1 MKEARCGELH
11 LWNQD
16 RLRRDQSPMPLSEA
30 EKAAAAESRQS
41 EVRRVHTN
49 PLNES
54 SYERTHDEKDD
65 AAGTI
70 QRYWRGFWQR
80 KVMQSDLARKAKM
93 QEFTL
98 AEFASII
105 MSCAVPIF
113 DAGTDVLVMNNWWVN
128 DHSQWLT
135 AALIIHFVAG
145 TAAGSMLY
153 HWDQRPLD
161 QINVYRDLPLG
172 IFLGWLGFAPAAQAW
187 ITVKDARS
195 TKVDDKV
202 AREDLM
208 HLKIMKAIELLLEA
222 LPQLTLQTYV
232 GVAYGQLD
240 PGNDDF
246 SITLATSVC
255 LSMVRP
261 GLALF
266 SLEILARNQ
275 QRRQVTRPDLGIVEE
290 DFPKL
295 GLDQWQY
302 GLATSL
308 WRSAQV
314 VAICMWFAMCACAFK
329 FDALLAMPFIVTT
342 FGLSVYESA
351 FWRSTMAPTGLPPAR
366 KLPAWA
372 LTVSIGMSQLVVV
385 AGLIVAFNT
394 FDHADN
400 NYANESLPE
409 TGNTTAPQYFR
420 CEDRDIG
427 TVTAWAGTILSVVLM
442 LVAVLLDPQHGGTPA
457 ALELKQEK
465 KVSDE
470 EILLGWL
477 DSKPARGHKGAIT
490 FQLNNTRRKALHRL
504 ADTNPRGETLYH
516 ISARQG
522 GYRRLCVTLPP
533 KRDSKGVLMGDETRI
548 DGDDTDADAA
558 RDGAVEAGEAMSM
571 FD

>member
-1 MKEARCGELH
+1 
-11 LWNQD
+11 
-16 RLRRDQSPMPLSEA
+16 MPLSEA

-54 SYERTHDEKDD
+54 SYERTHDEKDE

-80 KVMQSDLARKAKM
+80 KIMQSDLARKAKM
-93 QEFTL
+93 KEFTL
-98 AEFASII
+98 VEFATIL
-105 MSCAVPIF
+105 MSCAVPLF
-113 DAGTDVLVMNNWWVN
+113 DAGTDFLVMKEWAGEHN
-128 DHSQWLT
+128 QWLT
-135 AALIIHFVAG
+135 AALIIHFIAG
-145 TAAGSMLY
+145 TTAGSMLY
-153 HWDQRPLD
+153 HWDQRPSD

-172 IFLGWLGFAPAAQAW
+172 ILLGWLGIAPAAQAW

-240 PGNDDF
+240 PDNDEF
-246 SITLATSVC
+246 SATLALSVC
-255 LSMVRP
+255 MSMVRP
-261 GLALF
+261 GQALF
-266 SLEILARNQ
+266 SLEMLARNQ
-275 QRRQVTRPDLGIVEE
+275 QRRQVTRPDLGIIEE

-295 GLDQWQY
+295 GFDQWQY
-302 GLATSL
+302 ALATSL

-329 FDALLAMPFIVTT
+329 FYALLAIPFIVTT
-342 FGLSVYESA
+342 FVLSIFESA
-351 FWRSTMAPTGLPPAR
+351 FLRSTMAPTGLPHAR

-372 LTVSIGMSQLVVV
+372 LTLSIGMFQLVVV
-385 AGLIVAFNT
+385 AGLVVAFNT
-394 FDHADN
+394 FDHVEN
-400 NYANESLPE
+400 NYADESLPV
-409 TGNTTAPQYFR
+409 TDNATAPQYFR

-427 TVTAWAGTILSVVLM
+427 TGTAWAATILSAVLM

-465 KVSDE
+465 KLSDE

-477 DSKPARGHKGAIT
+477 GSKPPPARGHKGAIT
-490 FQLNNTRRKALHRL
+490 FQLNNERRKALHRL
-504 ADTNPRGETLYH
+504 ADTNPLGETLYH
-516 ISARQG
+516 VSARQG
-522 GYRRLCVTLPP
+522 GYRRLRVTLPP
-533 KRDSKGVLMGDETRI
+533 KRDSKGVLVGDETRI